1 MVAPALR
8 VAIGIFLPLLTLLLI
23 RRMDLAIFASLAAFT
38 GIYGR
43 GQRHRKRLF
52 IQVRAGSLMLT
63 VMLLATLFAR
73 ATQAMNLSDAAS
85 TWLHVAATTVVAGV
99 CSLITAWWWL
109 RPAGSLFHIF
119 AFAAIASVPHQPPLW
134 EAVVVAL
141 LTAALSLLIGISAR
155 VVPGR
160 RSPWVM
166 RPPAPLTPEEK
177 RVAVLEAGGYL
188 LRDRALDTV
197 IGASVGIA
205 VVVAPAV
212 WRRFRAPTNTT
223 VQ

>member
-85 TWLHVAATTVVAGV
+85 T
-99 CSLITAWWWL
+99 
-109 RPAGSLFHIF
+109 
-119 AFAAIASVPHQPPLW
+119 
-134 EAVVVAL
+134 
-141 LTAALSLLIGISAR
+141 
-155 VVPGR
+155 
-160 RSPWVM
+160 
-166 RPPAPLTPEEK
+166 
-177 RVAVLEAGGYL
+177 
-188 LRDRALDTV
+188 
-197 IGASVGIA
+197 
-205 VVVAPAV
+205 
-212 WRRFRAPTNTT
+212 
-223 VQ
+223 